1 MSMTSDSNLLKILK
15 KLGKLDIGT
24 LVWYD
29 EYNTIESIPKKNTF
43 FLNQKALENRIIF
56 GKPDVSLGR
65 KVRSL
70 LLL

>member
-29 EYNTIESIPKKNTF
+29 EYNTPESIPKKNTS
-43 FLNQKALENRIIF
+43 FLNQKALKNRIIF
-56 GKPDVSLGR
+56 SKPDVSLGR